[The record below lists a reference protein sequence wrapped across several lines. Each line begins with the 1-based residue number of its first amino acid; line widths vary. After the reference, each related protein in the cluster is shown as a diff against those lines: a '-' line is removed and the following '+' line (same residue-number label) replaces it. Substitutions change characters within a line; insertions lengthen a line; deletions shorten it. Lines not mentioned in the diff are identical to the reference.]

1 MKLNL
6 DKYLLYSSV
15 FAIFSEGFFF
25 NFIID
30 WKLLYLIIF
39 VNYFLI
45 IKYKTLR
52 VHKTF
57 LIVVASLFAHAI
69 LCYTIIQIPPNYFI
83 SQLLGITI
91 TGLYFYN
98 FFLVSDLSKVTKS
111 YLSLSFYVAIIGLIF
126 YFIGFNPLSYFTDD
140 GRLMSIFKE
149 PAHYVVVILP
159 ACYFFLRNKLF
170 LKFFILFISIILSE
184 SSLGYIGCGLMFIF
198 PFFNLKRIKYLLIA
212 VPLVMT
218 AFFYTYKNFESFQM
232 RVDDSV
238 DNLTVLKNGKF
249 DDATNLS
256 SYVILSNM
264 YIAKQNIME
273 HPFGSGIGSHHYMF
287 TTRYHK
293 TMRPPSYIRELDQT
307 FDNSFDANSLFTRIS
322 SELGIVGI
330 ICVIFFIVRSFYLS
344 FSNSDYILQ
353 GILIYFL
360 LKLLRDGTYFPPE
373 LFFFFW
379 MFYFSIKKIK
389 NE

>member
-39 VNYFLI
+39 INYFLI

-98 FFLVSDLSKVTKS
+98 FFLVAELSKVTKL
-111 YLSLSFYVAIIGLIF
+111 YLSLSFYIAILGLIF
-126 YFIGFNPLSYFTDD
+126 YFLKLNPFAYFDNEF
-140 GRLMSIFKE
+140 RLMSIFKE
-149 PAHYVVVILP
+149 PAHFVVVILP
-159 ACYFFLRNKLF
+159 ACYFFLRSKLF
-170 LKFFILFISIILSE
+170 LKFFVLFISIILSE
-184 SSLGYIGCGLMFIF
+184 SSLGYIGCGMMFIF
-198 PFFNLKRIKYLLIA
+198 PFFNLKKFKYLLVA
-212 VPLVMT
+212 VPLVLT
-218 AFFYTYKNFESFQM
+218 VFFYTYKNFESFQM
-232 RVDDSV
+232 RVDDSM

-249 DDATNLS
+249 DESTNLS
-256 SYVILSNM
+256 SYVMLTNL
-264 YIAKQNIME
+264 YIAKQNIIE
-273 HPFGSGIGSHHYMF
+273 HPLGSGIGSHHYMF

-293 TMRPPSYIRELDQT
+293 TMRPPNYINKLGHK

-322 SELGIVGI
+322 SEFGIIGI
-330 ICVIFFIVRSFYLS
+330 ICVIFFLIRSFNLS
-344 FSNSDYILQ
+344 FSNSNFILQ

-360 LKLLRDGTYFPPE
+360 LKLFRDGTYFPPE
-373 LFFFFW
+373 LFFFIW
-379 MFYFSIKKIK
+379 MFYFTNQKIT
-389 NE
+389 E

>member
-15 FAIFSEGFFF
+15 FGIFSEGFFF

-57 LIVVASLFAHAI
+57 IIVVASLFAHAI

-98 FFLVSDLSKVTKS
+98 FFLVAELSKVTKL
-111 YLSLSFYVAIIGLIF
+111 YLSLSFYIAILGLIF
-126 YFIGFNPLSYFTDD
+126 YFLKLNPFAYFDNEF
-140 GRLMSIFKE
+140 RLMSIFKE
-149 PAHYVVVILP
+149 PAHFVVVILP
-159 ACYFFLRNKLF
+159 ACYFFLRSKLF
-170 LKFFILFISIILSE
+170 LKFFVLFVSIILSE
-184 SSLGYIGCGLMFIF
+184 SSLGYIGCGMMFIF
-198 PFFNLKRIKYLLIA
+198 PFFNLKKFKYLLVA
-212 VPLVMT
+212 VPLVLT
-218 AFFYTYKNFESFQM
+218 LFFYTYKNFESFQM
-232 RVDDSV
+232 RVDDSM

-249 DDATNLS
+249 DESTNLS
-256 SYVILSNM
+256 SYVMLSNL
-264 YIAKQNIME
+264 YIAKQNIIE

-293 TMRPPSYIRELDQT
+293 TMRPPNYINKLGHK

-322 SELGIVGI
+322 SEFGIIGI
-330 ICVIFFIVRSFYLS
+330 ICVIFFLIRSFNLS
-344 FSNSDYILQ
+344 FSNSNFILQ

-360 LKLLRDGTYFPPE
+360 LKLFRDGTYFPPE
-373 LFFFFW
+373 LFFFIW
-379 MFYFSIKKIK
+379 MFYFTNQKIT
-389 NE
+389 E

>member
-1 MKLNL
+1 MKINL

-39 VNYFLI
+39 INYFLI

-52 VHKTF
+52 VHKAF

-98 FFLVSDLSKVTKS
+98 FFLVAELSKVTKL
-111 YLSLSFYVAIIGLIF
+111 YLSLSFYIAILGLIF
-126 YFIGFNPLSYFTDD
+126 YFLKLNPFAYFDNEF
-140 GRLMSIFKE
+140 RLMSIFKE
-149 PAHYVVVILP
+149 PAHFVVVILP
-159 ACYFFLRNKLF
+159 ACYFFLRSKLF
-170 LKFFILFISIILSE
+170 LKFFVLFISIILSE
-184 SSLGYIGCGLMFIF
+184 SSLGYIGCGMMFIF
-198 PFFNLKRIKYLLIA
+198 PFFNLKKFKYLLVA
-212 VPLVMT
+212 VPLVLT
-218 AFFYTYKNFESFQM
+218 VFFYTYKNFESFQM
-232 RVDDSV
+232 RVDDSM

-249 DDATNLS
+249 DESTNLS
-256 SYVILSNM
+256 SYVMLTNL
-264 YIAKQNIME
+264 YIAKQNIIE
-273 HPFGSGIGSHHYMF
+273 HPLGSGIGSHHYMF

-293 TMRPPSYIRELDQT
+293 TMRPPNYINKLGHK

-322 SELGIVGI
+322 SEFGIIGI
-330 ICVIFFIVRSFYLS
+330 ICVIFFLIRSFNLS
-344 FSNSDYILQ
+344 FSNSNFILQ

-360 LKLLRDGTYFPPE
+360 LKLFRDGTYFPPE
-373 LFFFFW
+373 LFFFIW
-379 MFYFSIKKIK
+379 MFYFTNQKIT
-389 NE
+389 E

>member
-1 MKLNL
+1 MKINL

-39 VNYFLI
+39 INYFLI

-52 VHKTF
+52 VHKAF

-98 FFLVSDLSKVTKS
+98 FFLVAELSKVTKL
-111 YLSLSFYVAIIGLIF
+111 YLSLSFYIAILGLIF
-126 YFIGFNPLSYFTDD
+126 YFLKLNPFAYFDNEF
-140 GRLMSIFKE
+140 RLMSIFKE
-149 PAHYVVVILP
+149 PAHFVVVILP
-159 ACYFFLRNKLF
+159 ACYFFLRSKLF
-170 LKFFILFISIILSE
+170 LKFFVLFISIILSE
-184 SSLGYIGCGLMFIF
+184 SSLGYIGCGMMFIF
-198 PFFNLKRIKYLLIA
+198 PFFNLKKFKYLLVA
-212 VPLVMT
+212 VPLVLT
-218 AFFYTYKNFESFQM
+218 LFFYTYKNFESFQM
-232 RVDDSV
+232 RVDDSM

-249 DDATNLS
+249 DESTNLS
-256 SYVILSNM
+256 SYVMLTNL
-264 YIAKQNIME
+264 YIAKQNIIE
-273 HPFGSGIGSHHYMF
+273 HPLGSGIGSHHYMF

-293 TMRPPSYIRELDQT
+293 TMRPPNYINKLGHK

-322 SELGIVGI
+322 SEFGIIGI
-330 ICVIFFIVRSFYLS
+330 ICVIFFLIRSFNLS
-344 FSNSDYILQ
+344 FSNSNFILQ

-360 LKLLRDGTYFPPE
+360 LKLFRDGTYFPPE
-373 LFFFFW
+373 LFFFIW
-379 MFYFSIKKIK
+379 MFYFTNQKIT
-389 NE
+389 E

>member
-39 VNYFLI
+39 INYFLI

-52 VHKTF
+52 VHKAF

-98 FFLVSDLSKVTKS
+98 FFLVAELSKVTKL
-111 YLSLSFYVAIIGLIF
+111 YLSLSFYIAILGLIF
-126 YFIGFNPLSYFTDD
+126 YFLKLNPFAYFDNEF
-140 GRLMSIFKE
+140 RLMSIFKE
-149 PAHYVVVILP
+149 PAHFVVVILP
-159 ACYFFLRNKLF
+159 ACYFFLRSKLF
-170 LKFFILFISIILSE
+170 LKFFVLFVSIILSE
-184 SSLGYIGCGLMFIF
+184 SSLGYIGCGMMFIF
-198 PFFNLKRIKYLLIA
+198 PFFNLKKFKYLLVA
-212 VPLVMT
+212 VPLVLT
-218 AFFYTYKNFESFQM
+218 VFFYTYKNFESFQM
-232 RVDDSV
+232 RVDDSM

-249 DDATNLS
+249 DESTNLS
-256 SYVILSNM
+256 SYVMLTNL
-264 YIAKQNIME
+264 YIAKQNIIE
-273 HPFGSGIGSHHYMF
+273 HPLGSGIGSHHYMF

-293 TMRPPSYIRELDQT
+293 TMRPPNYINKLGHK

-322 SELGIVGI
+322 SEFGIIGI
-330 ICVIFFIVRSFYLS
+330 ICVIFFLIRSFNLS
-344 FSNSDYILQ
+344 FSNSNFILQ

-360 LKLLRDGTYFPPE
+360 LKLFRDGTYFPPE
-373 LFFFFW
+373 LFFFIW
-379 MFYFSIKKIK
+379 MFYFTNQKIT
-389 NE
+389 E

>member
-39 VNYFLI
+39 INYFLI

-52 VHKTF
+52 VHKAF

-98 FFLVSDLSKVTKS
+98 FFLVAELSKVTKL
-111 YLSLSFYVAIIGLIF
+111 YLSLSFYIAILGLIF
-126 YFIGFNPLSYFTDD
+126 YFLKLNPFAYFDNEF
-140 GRLMSIFKE
+140 RLMSIFKE
-149 PAHYVVVILP
+149 PAHFVVVILP
-159 ACYFFLRNKLF
+159 ACYFFLRSKLF
-170 LKFFILFISIILSE
+170 LKFFVLFISIILSE
-184 SSLGYIGCGLMFIF
+184 SSLGYIGCGMMFIF
-198 PFFNLKRIKYLLIA
+198 PFFNLKKFKYLLVA
-212 VPLVMT
+212 VPLVLT
-218 AFFYTYKNFESFQM
+218 VFFYTYKNFESFQM
-232 RVDDSV
+232 RVDDSM

-249 DDATNLS
+249 DESTNLS
-256 SYVILSNM
+256 SYVMLTNL
-264 YIAKQNIME
+264 YIAKQNIIE
-273 HPFGSGIGSHHYMF
+273 HPLGSGIGSHHYMF

-293 TMRPPSYIRELDQT
+293 TMRPPNYINKLGHK

-322 SELGIVGI
+322 SEFGIIGI
-330 ICVIFFIVRSFYLS
+330 ICVIFFLIRSFNLS
-344 FSNSDYILQ
+344 FSNSNFILQ

-360 LKLLRDGTYFPPE
+360 LKLFRDGTYFPPE
-373 LFFFFW
+373 LFFFIW
-379 MFYFSIKKIK
+379 MFYFTNQKIT
-389 NE
+389 E

>member
-52 VHKTF
+52 VNKTF
-57 LIVVASLFAHAI
+57 LIVVASLFSHAI

-98 FFLVSDLSKVTKS
+98 FFLVAELSKVTKL
-111 YLSLSFYVAIIGLIF
+111 YLSLSFYIAILGLIF
-126 YFIGFNPLSYFTDD
+126 YFFKLNPFAYFDNEF
-140 GRLMSIFKE
+140 RLMSIFKE
-149 PAHYVVVILP
+149 PAHFVVVILP
-159 ACYFFLRNKLF
+159 ACYFFLRRKLF
-170 LKFFILFISIILSE
+170 LKFSVLFISIILSE
-184 SSLGYIGCGLMFIF
+184 SSLGYIGCGMMFIF
-198 PFFNLKRIKYLLIA
+198 PFFNLKKFKFLLVA
-212 VPLVMT
+212 VPLVLT
-218 AFFYTYKNFESFQM
+218 VFFYTYKNFESFQM
-232 RVDDSV
+232 RVDDSM

-249 DDATNLS
+249 DESTNLS
-256 SYVILSNM
+256 SYVMLSNL
-264 YIAKQNIME
+264 YIAKQNIIE

-287 TTRYHK
+287 KTRYHK
-293 TMRPPSYIRELDQT
+293 TMRPPNYINKLGHK

-322 SELGIVGI
+322 SEFGIIGI
-330 ICVIFFIVRSFYLS
+330 ICVIFFLIRTFNLS
-344 FSNSDYILQ
+344 FSNSNFILQ

-360 LKLLRDGTYFPPE
+360 LKLFRDGTYFPPE
-373 LFFFFW
+373 LFFFIW
-379 MFYFSIKKIK
+379 MFYFTNQKIT
-389 NE
+389 E

>member
-98 FFLVSDLSKVTKS
+98 FFLVAELSKVTKL
-111 YLSLSFYVAIIGLIF
+111 YLSLSFYIAILGLIF
-126 YFIGFNPLSYFTDD
+126 YFLKLNPFAYFDNEF
-140 GRLMSIFKE
+140 RLMSIFKE
-149 PAHYVVVILP
+149 PAHFVVVILP
-159 ACYFFLRNKLF
+159 ACYFFLRSKLF
-170 LKFFILFISIILSE
+170 LKFFVLFVSIILSE
-184 SSLGYIGCGLMFIF
+184 SSLGYIGCGMMFIF
-198 PFFNLKRIKYLLIA
+198 PFFNLKKFKYLLVA
-212 VPLVMT
+212 VPLVLT
-218 AFFYTYKNFESFQM
+218 LFFYTYKNFESFQM
-232 RVDDSV
+232 RVDDSM

-249 DDATNLS
+249 DESTNLS
-256 SYVILSNM
+256 SYVMLTNL
-264 YIAKQNIME
+264 YIAKQNIIE
-273 HPFGSGIGSHHYMF
+273 HPLGSGIGSHHYMF

-293 TMRPPSYIRELDQT
+293 TMRPPNYINKLGHK

-322 SELGIVGI
+322 SEFGIIGI
-330 ICVIFFIVRSFYLS
+330 ICVIFFLIRSFNLS
-344 FSNSDYILQ
+344 FSNSNFILQ

-360 LKLLRDGTYFPPE
+360 LKLFRDGTYFPPE
-373 LFFFFW
+373 LFFFIW
-379 MFYFSIKKIK
+379 MFYFTNQKIT
-389 NE
+389 E

>member
-15 FAIFSEGFFF
+15 FGIFSEGFFF

-57 LIVVASLFAHAI
+57 IIVVASLFAHAI

-98 FFLVSDLSKVTKS
+98 FFLVAELSKVTKL
-111 YLSLSFYVAIIGLIF
+111 YLSLSFYIAILGLIF
-126 YFIGFNPLSYFTDD
+126 YFLKLNPFAYFDNEF
-140 GRLMSIFKE
+140 RLMSIFKE
-149 PAHYVVVILP
+149 PAHFVVVILP
-159 ACYFFLRNKLF
+159 ACYFFLRSKLF
-170 LKFFILFISIILSE
+170 LKFFVLFVSIILSE
-184 SSLGYIGCGLMFIF
+184 SSLGYIGCGMMFIF
-198 PFFNLKRIKYLLIA
+198 PFFNLKKFKYLLVA
-212 VPLVMT
+212 VPLVLT
-218 AFFYTYKNFESFQM
+218 LFFYTYKNLESFQM
-232 RVDDSV
+232 RVDDSM

-249 DDATNLS
+249 DESTNLS
-256 SYVILSNM
+256 SYVMLSNL
-264 YIAKQNIME
+264 YIAKQNIIE

-293 TMRPPSYIRELDQT
+293 TMRPPNYINKLGHK

-322 SELGIVGI
+322 SEFGIIGI
-330 ICVIFFIVRSFYLS
+330 ICVIFFLIRSFNLS
-344 FSNSDYILQ
+344 FSNSNFILQ

-360 LKLLRDGTYFPPE
+360 LKLFRDGTYFPPE
-373 LFFFFW
+373 LFFFIW
-379 MFYFSIKKIK
+379 MFYFTNQKIT
-389 NE
+389 E

>member
-98 FFLVSDLSKVTKS
+98 FFLVSDLSKVTKL
-111 YLSLSFYVAIIGLIF
+111 YLSLSFYIAILGLIF
-126 YFIGFNPLSYFTDD
+126 YFLKLNPFAYFDNEF
-140 GRLMSIFKE
+140 RLMSIFKE
-149 PAHYVVVILP
+149 PAHFVVVILP
-159 ACYFFLRNKLF
+159 ACYFFLRSKLF
-170 LKFFILFISIILSE
+170 LKFFVLFVSIILSE
-184 SSLGYIGCGLMFIF
+184 SSLGYIGCGMMFIF
-198 PFFNLKRIKYLLIA
+198 PFFNLKKFKYLLVA
-212 VPLVMT
+212 VPLVLT
-218 AFFYTYKNFESFQM
+218 LFFYTYKNFESFQM
-232 RVDDSV
+232 RVDDSM

-249 DDATNLS
+249 DESTNLS
-256 SYVILSNM
+256 SYVMLSNL
-264 YIAKQNIME
+264 YIAKQNIIE

-293 TMRPPSYIRELDQT
+293 TMRPPNYINKLGHK

-322 SELGIVGI
+322 SEFGIIGI
-330 ICVIFFIVRSFYLS
+330 ICVIFFLIRSFNLS
-344 FSNSDYILQ
+344 FSNSNFILQ

-360 LKLLRDGTYFPPE
+360 LKLFRDGTYFPPE
-373 LFFFFW
+373 LFFFIW
-379 MFYFSIKKIK
+379 MFYFTNQKIT
-389 NE
+389 E

>member
-57 LIVVASLFAHAI
+57 IIVVASLFAHAI

-98 FFLVSDLSKVTKS
+98 FFLVAELSKVTKL
-111 YLSLSFYVAIIGLIF
+111 YLSLSFYIAILGLIF
-126 YFIGFNPLSYFTDD
+126 YFLKLNPFAYFDNEF
-140 GRLMSIFKE
+140 RLMSIFKE
-149 PAHYVVVILP
+149 PAHFVVVILP
-159 ACYFFLRNKLF
+159 ACYFFLRSKLF
-170 LKFFILFISIILSE
+170 LKFFVLFVSIILSE
-184 SSLGYIGCGLMFIF
+184 SSLGYIGCGMMFIF
-198 PFFNLKRIKYLLIA
+198 PFFNLKKFKYLLVA
-212 VPLVMT
+212 VPLVLT
-218 AFFYTYKNFESFQM
+218 LFFYTYKNFESFQM
-232 RVDDSV
+232 RVDDSM

-249 DDATNLS
+249 DESTNLS
-256 SYVILSNM
+256 SYVMLSNL
-264 YIAKQNIME
+264 YIAKQNIIE

-293 TMRPPSYIRELDQT
+293 TMRPPNYINKLGHK

-322 SELGIVGI
+322 SEFGIIGI
-330 ICVIFFIVRSFYLS
+330 ICVIFFLIRSFNLS
-344 FSNSDYILQ
+344 FSNSNFILQ

-360 LKLLRDGTYFPPE
+360 LKLFRDGTYFPPE
-373 LFFFFW
+373 LFFFIW
-379 MFYFSIKKIK
+379 MFYFTNQKIT
-389 NE
+389 E

>member
-52 VHKTF
+52 VNKTF
-57 LIVVASLFAHAI
+57 LIVIASLLAHAI

-98 FFLVSDLSKVTKS
+98 FFLVADLSKVTKL
-111 YLSLSFYVAIIGLIF
+111 YLSLSVYIAILGLIF
-126 YFIGFNPLSYFTDD
+126 YFLRLNPFAYFDNEF
-140 GRLMSIFKE
+140 RLMSIFKE
-149 PAHYVVVILP
+149 PAHYVVVVLP
-159 ACYFFLRNKLF
+159 ACYFFLRSKLF

-184 SSLGYIGCGLMFIF
+184 SSLGYIGCGMMFIF
-198 PFFNLKRIKYLLIA
+198 PFLNLKKLKYLLIA
-212 VPLVMT
+212 VPLILTV
-218 AFFYTYKNFESFQM
+218 FFYTYKNFESFQM
-232 RVDDSV
+232 RVDDSM

-249 DDATNLS
+249 DESTNLS
-256 SYVILSNM
+256 SYVMLSNL
-264 YIAKQNIME
+264 YITKQNIIE
-273 HPFGSGIGSHHYMF
+273 HPLGSGIGSHHYMF

-293 TMRPPSYIRELDQT
+293 TMRPPNYINKLGHK

-322 SELGIVGI
+322 SEFGIIGI
-330 ICVIFFIVRSFYLS
+330 ICVIFFLIRSFSVS
-344 FSNSDYILQ
+344 FSNSNFILQ

-360 LKLLRDGTYFPPE
+360 LKLFRDGTYFPPE
-373 LFFFFW
+373 LFFFIW
-379 MFYFSIKKIK
+379 MFYFTNQKIT
-389 NE
+389 E

>member
-98 FFLVSDLSKVTKS
+98 FFLVSDLSKVTKL
-111 YLSLSFYVAIIGLIF
+111 YLSLSFYIAILGLIF
-126 YFIGFNPLSYFTDD
+126 YFLKLNPFAYFDNEF
-140 GRLMSIFKE
+140 RLMSIFKE
-149 PAHYVVVILP
+149 PAHFVVVILP
-159 ACYFFLRNKLF
+159 ACYFFLRSKLF
-170 LKFFILFISIILSE
+170 LKFFVLFVSIILSE
-184 SSLGYIGCGLMFIF
+184 SSLGYIGCGMMFIF
-198 PFFNLKRIKYLLIA
+198 PFFNLKKFKYLLVA
-212 VPLVMT
+212 VPLVLT
-218 AFFYTYKNFESFQM
+218 LFFYTYKNFESFQM
-232 RVDDSV
+232 RVDDSM

-249 DDATNLS
+249 DESTNLS
-256 SYVILSNM
+256 SYVMLSNL
-264 YIAKQNIME
+264 YITKQNIIE

-293 TMRPPSYIRELDQT
+293 TMRPPNYINKLGHK

-322 SELGIVGI
+322 SEFGI
-330 ICVIFFIVRSFYLS
+330 IGIIFVIFFLIRSFNLS
-344 FSNSDYILQ
+344 FSNSNFILQ
-353 GILIYFL
+353 GILIYFI
-360 LKLLRDGTYFPPE
+360 LKLFRDGTYFPPE

-379 MFYFSIKKIK
+379 MFYFSIKKLK

>member
-1 MKLNL
+1 MKINL

-52 VHKTF
+52 VHKAF

-98 FFLVSDLSKVTKS
+98 FFLVAELSKVTKL
-111 YLSLSFYVAIIGLIF
+111 YLSLSFYIAILGLIF
-126 YFIGFNPLSYFTDD
+126 YFLKLNPFAYFDNEF
-140 GRLMSIFKE
+140 RLMSIFKE
-149 PAHYVVVILP
+149 PAHFVVVILP
-159 ACYFFLRNKLF
+159 ACYFFLRSKLF
-170 LKFFILFISIILSE
+170 LKFFVLFISIILSE
-184 SSLGYIGCGLMFIF
+184 SSLGYIGCGMMFIF
-198 PFFNLKRIKYLLIA
+198 PFFNLKKFKYLLVA
-212 VPLVMT
+212 VPLVLT
-218 AFFYTYKNFESFQM
+218 VFFYTYKNFESFQM
-232 RVDDSV
+232 RVDDSM

-249 DDATNLS
+249 DESTNLS
-256 SYVILSNM
+256 SYVMLTNL
-264 YIAKQNIME
+264 YIAKQNIIE
-273 HPFGSGIGSHHYMF
+273 HPLGSGIGSHHYMF

-293 TMRPPSYIRELDQT
+293 TMRPPNYINKLGHK

-322 SELGIVGI
+322 SEFGIIGI
-330 ICVIFFIVRSFYLS
+330 ICVIFFLIRSFNLS
-344 FSNSDYILQ
+344 FSNSNFILQ

-360 LKLLRDGTYFPPE
+360 LKLFRDGTYFPPE
-373 LFFFFW
+373 LFFFIW
-379 MFYFSIKKIK
+379 MFYFTNQKIT
-389 NE
+389 E

>member
-1 MKLNL
+1 LKLNL

-15 FAIFSEGFFF
+15 FGIFSEGFFF

-57 LIVVASLFAHAI
+57 IIVVASLFAHAI

-98 FFLVSDLSKVTKS
+98 FFLVAELSKVTKL
-111 YLSLSFYVAIIGLIF
+111 YLSLSFYIAILGLIF
-126 YFIGFNPLSYFTDD
+126 YFLKLNPFAYFDNEF
-140 GRLMSIFKE
+140 RLMSIFKE
-149 PAHYVVVILP
+149 PAHFVVVILP
-159 ACYFFLRNKLF
+159 ACYFFLRSKLF
-170 LKFFILFISIILSE
+170 LKFFVLFVSIILSE
-184 SSLGYIGCGLMFIF
+184 SSLGYIGCGMMFIF
-198 PFFNLKRIKYLLIA
+198 PFFNLKKFKYLLVA
-212 VPLVMT
+212 VPLVLT
-218 AFFYTYKNFESFQM
+218 LFFYTYKNLESFQM
-232 RVDDSV
+232 RVDDSM

-249 DDATNLS
+249 DESTNLS
-256 SYVILSNM
+256 SYVMLSNL
-264 YIAKQNIME
+264 YIAKQNIIE

-293 TMRPPSYIRELDQT
+293 TMRPPNYINKLGHK

-322 SELGIVGI
+322 SEFGIIGI
-330 ICVIFFIVRSFYLS
+330 ICVIFFLIRSFNLS
-344 FSNSDYILQ
+344 FSNSNFILQ

-360 LKLLRDGTYFPPE
+360 LKLFRDGTYFPPE
-373 LFFFFW
+373 LFFFIW
-379 MFYFSIKKIK
+379 MFYFTNQKIT
-389 NE
+389 E

>member
-1 MKLNL
+1 LKINL

-25 NFIID
+25 NLIID

-52 VHKTF
+52 VNKTF
-57 LIVVASLFAHAI
+57 LIVIASLLAHAI

-98 FFLVSDLSKVTKS
+98 FFLVADLSKVTKL
-111 YLSLSFYVAIIGLIF
+111 YLSLSVYIAILGLIF
-126 YFIGFNPLSYFTDD
+126 YFLRLNPFAYFDNEF
-140 GRLMSIFKE
+140 RLMSIFKE
-149 PAHYVVVILP
+149 PAHYVVVVLP
-159 ACYFFLRNKLF
+159 ACYFFLRSKLF

-184 SSLGYIGCGLMFIF
+184 SSLGYIGCGMMFIF
-198 PFFNLKRIKYLLIA
+198 PFLNLKKLKYLLIA
-212 VPLVMT
+212 VPLILTV
-218 AFFYTYKNFESFQM
+218 FFYTYKNFESFQM
-232 RVDDSV
+232 RVDDSM

-249 DDATNLS
+249 DESTNLS
-256 SYVILSNM
+256 SYVMLSNL
-264 YIAKQNIME
+264 YITKQNIIE
-273 HPFGSGIGSHHYMF
+273 HPLGSGIGSHHYMF

-293 TMRPPSYIRELDQT
+293 TMRPPNYINKLGHK

-322 SELGIVGI
+322 SEFGIIGI
-330 ICVIFFIVRSFYLS
+330 ICVIFFLIRSFSVS
-344 FSNSDYILQ
+344 FSNSNFILQ

-360 LKLLRDGTYFPPE
+360 LKLFRDGTYFPPE
-373 LFFFFW
+373 LFFFIW
-379 MFYFSIKKIK
+379 MFYFTNQKIT
-389 NE
+389 E

>member
-1 MKLNL
+1 MKVNL
-6 DKYLLYSSV
+6 KQYLLFSSV
-15 FAIFSEGFFF
+15 FAIFTESFFF
-25 NFIID
+25 HFIID
-30 WKLLYLIIF
+30 WKLLYLIII
-39 VNYFLI
+39 VNYFILI
-45 IKYKTLR
+45 KTQKIKINKY
-52 VHKTF
+52 F
-57 LIVVASLFAHAI
+57 LSLIGVLFIHGVITNIVVG
-69 LCYTIIQIPPNYFI
+69 IPPNYMLA
-83 SQLLGITI
+83 QLIGITI
-91 TGLYFYN
+91 VGVYYYN
-98 FFLVSDLSKVTKS
+98 FIPLYERKEIISL
-111 YLSLSFYVAIIGLIF
+111 YLKICLFVAIIGYPM
-126 YFIGFNPLSYFTDD
+126 YFLNINLND
-140 GRLMSIFKE
+140 GRLQSIFKE

-264 YIAKQNIME
+264 YIAKQNIIE

-322 SELGIVGI
+322 SELGIIGI

-379 MFYFSIKKIK
+379 MFYFSIKKLK